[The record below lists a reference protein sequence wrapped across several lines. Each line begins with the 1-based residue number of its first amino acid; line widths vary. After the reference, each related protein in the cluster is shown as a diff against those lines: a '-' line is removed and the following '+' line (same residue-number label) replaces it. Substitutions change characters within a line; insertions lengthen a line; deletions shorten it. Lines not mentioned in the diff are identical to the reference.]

1 MENKKLSKM
10 GALLY
15 LLSAIVLVGGGLAA
29 LIYSIILFVA
39 ENWAGG
45 LVVLCSGGFVVW
57 LEYYVISCFAELF
70 DEVNILSKKISI
82 LEDRLEPKKKKEK
95 IVKVVSEVKE
105 GETVQAEA
113 LSEVVNNNNNKNIE
127 VVDIVTF
134 AKRTIRHLDAYEQ
147 NLLKEK
153 NLELCKEISNFTNEE
168 LEDKIKNSEEYGC
181 SRTYLYLYCIELLFR
196 KAK

>member
-29 LIYSIILFVA
+29 LVYSIILFVA
-39 ENWAGG
+39 GAWVGG
-45 LVVLCSGGFVVW
+45 LACLFFCGFAAW
-57 LEYYVISCFAELF
+57 FQYYVISCFAELF
-70 DEVNILSKKISI
+70 DEVSILSKKISI

-95 IVKVVSEVKE
+95 IVKVVSEVEE

-168 LEDKIKNSEEYGC
+168 LEDKIKNSEEDGC

>member
-1 MENKKLSKM
+1 MENKKLSNM
-10 GALLY
+10 GVLLY

-29 LIYSIILFVA
+29 LVYSIILFVA
-39 ENWAGG
+39 GAWVGG
-45 LVVLCSGGFVVW
+45 LACLFFCGFAAW
-57 LEYYVISCFAELF
+57 FQYYVISCFAELF

-105 GETVQAEA
+105 GETVQAET
-113 LSEVVNNNNNKNIE
+113 LNDVVNNNNDKNVE

-134 AKRTIRHLDAYEQ
+134 AKRTIRHLDTYEQ
-147 NLLKEK
+147 NLLREK
-153 NLELCKEISNFTNEE
+153 NSELCKEISSLSKNE
-168 LEDKIKNSEEYGC
+168 LEDKIKDSEEDGC
-181 SRTYLYLYCIELLFR
+181 SKIYLYLCCMELLFR